1 MLERLIQKEC
11 SISKGL
17 KTTLIVVGII
27 LLIVF
32 SLYGCVSSSYNS
44 MVTADES
51 VKAAWSQVENVY
63 QRRFDLIPNLVNT
76 VKGYAA
82 HEEKVFTEIAEMR
95 SRAGGVINVSDEVLN
110 NPESFAKFQKVQG
123 ELGGALQR
131 LISVAENY
139 PALQANEN
147 FRDLQSQLEGTEN
160 RIAVERKRFNEAVQ
174 AYNMQTRRFPQAL
187 LANMFGFREKSYFK
201 ADEQAASAPQVQF

>member
-1 MLERLIQKEC
+1 M
-11 SISKGL
+11 SKGL

-174 AYNMQTRRFPQAL
+174 AYNMQTRLFPQAL

>member
-1 MLERLIQKEC
+1 M
-11 SISKGL
+11 SKGL

>member
-1 MLERLIQKEC
+1 M
-11 SISKGL
+11 SKGL
-17 KTTLIVVGII
+17 KNTLIVVGII
-27 LLIVF
+27 LFIVF

-44 MVTADES
+44 MVTADAS

-76 VKGYAA
+76 VKGYAS

-110 NPESFAKFQKVQG
+110 NPESFAKFQKVQS

-174 AYNMQTRRFPQAL
+174 AYNLQTRRFPQAM

-201 ADEQAASAPQVQF
+201 ADEQAASAPKVQF

>member
-1 MLERLIQKEC
+1 M
-11 SISKGL
+11 SKGL
-17 KTTLIVVGII
+17 KTTFIVVGII

>member
-1 MLERLIQKEC
+1 M
-11 SISKGL
+11 SKGL
-17 KTTLIVVGII
+17 KTGLIILGII
-27 LLIVF
+27 VLIIF
-32 SLYGCVSSSYNS
+32 SLYGCVTRSYNS
-44 MVTADES
+44 MVAADEN

-76 VKGYAA
+76 VKGYAS

-110 NPESFAKFQKVQG
+110 DPESFEKFQKMQSD
-123 ELGGALQR
+123 LSGALQR
-131 LISVAENY
+131 LLAVAENY
-139 PALQANEN
+139 PELKANEN

-174 AYNMQTRRFPQAL
+174 TYNMLVRRFPQAF
-187 LANMFGFREKSYFK
+187 LANMFGFREKAYFK
-201 ADEQAASAPQVQF
+201 ADEQAATAPTVNFN